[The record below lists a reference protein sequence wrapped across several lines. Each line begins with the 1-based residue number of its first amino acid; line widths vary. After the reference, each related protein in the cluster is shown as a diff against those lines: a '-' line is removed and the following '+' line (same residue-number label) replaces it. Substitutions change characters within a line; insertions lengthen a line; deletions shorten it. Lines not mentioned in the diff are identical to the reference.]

1 MNTVPH
7 LLGSRGC
14 GSVIVECAFALA
26 GLPLEVEEVDYDLG
40 SPTRD
45 RLLAVNPLGQVP
57 TMLLPDGQVLTE
69 SLAMLHFVQDSAPL
83 APLIPP
89 TGDARRSEFYRWAV
103 FLIAAVYPTF
113 TYGDD
118 PQKWVP
124 DPAGAESLKASTNQ
138 HRQTL
143 LLQLEA
149 AAREPWFL
157 GERISAI
164 DLYLTA
170 MSHWR
175 PRTAWFNEHAPKIA
189 AIAHRTTEL
198 AELRAILAAHFPGNA

>member
-1 MNTVPH
+1 MNNAPH

-26 GLPLEVEEVDYDLG
+26 GLPLEVEEVNYEPG

-45 RLLAVNPLGQVP
+45 RLLSVNPLGQVP
-57 TMLLPDGQVLTE
+57 ALLLPDGQVLTE
-69 SLAMLHFVQDSAPL
+69 SLAMIHYVQDCAPR
-83 APLIPP
+83 ASLIPP
-89 TGDARRSEFYRWAV
+89 VGEARRSEFYRWAV

-113 TYGDD
+113 TYGDE
-118 PQKWVP
+118 PQKWVA
-124 DPAGAESLKASTNQ
+124 DPAGAEALRTSTDR
-138 HRQTL
+138 HRETL

-149 AAREPWFL
+149 AARGPWFL
-157 GERISAI
+157 DDGFSAI

-175 PRTAWFNEHAPKIA
+175 PRTPWFDEHAPRIA
-189 AIAHRTTEL
+189 AIARRTSALPEL
-198 AELRAILAAHFPGNA
+198 HAILAAHFPSGS

>member
-1 MNTVPH
+1 MDTVPR

-26 GLPLEVEEVDYDLG
+26 GLPLEVEEVDYEVG
-40 SPTRD
+40 SSTRA
-45 RLLAVNPLGQVP
+45 RLLSVNPLGQVP
-57 TMLLPDGQVLTE
+57 AMLLPGGQVLTE
-69 SLAMLHFVQDSAPL
+69 SLAMIQYVQDSAAS

-89 TGDARRSEFYRWAV
+89 LGDPERIEFYHWAV

-118 PQKWVP
+118 PAKWVP
-124 DPAGAESLKASTNQ
+124 DPAAAESLKTSTNR
-138 HRQTL
+138 HRETL
-143 LLQLEA
+143 LLQLEG

-175 PRTAWFNEHAPKIA
+175 PRTAWFNQHAPKIA
-189 AIAHRTTEL
+189 ALARRTREL
-198 AELRAILAAHFPGNA
+198 PELRAILDAHFPSHA

>member
-1 MNTVPH
+1 
-7 LLGSRGC
+7 
-14 GSVIVECAFALA
+14 VIVECAFALA
-26 GLPLEVEEVDYDLG
+26 GLPLEVEEVDYEPG

-45 RLLAVNPLGQVP
+45 RLLSVNPLGQVP
-57 TMLLPDGQVLTE
+57 AMLLPGGQLLTE
-69 SLAMLHFVQDSAPL
+69 SLAMIHYVQDAAPQAPL
-83 APLIPP
+83 VPP
-89 TGDARRSEFYRWAV
+89 PGDPRRTEFYRWAV

-149 AAREPWFL
+149 AARGPWFL
-157 GERISAI
+157 GERLSAI

-170 MSHWR
+170 MSYWR

-189 AIAHRTTEL
+189 AIARRAHEL
-198 AELRAILAAHFPGNA
+198 PELRPILAAHFPSSGSASVT